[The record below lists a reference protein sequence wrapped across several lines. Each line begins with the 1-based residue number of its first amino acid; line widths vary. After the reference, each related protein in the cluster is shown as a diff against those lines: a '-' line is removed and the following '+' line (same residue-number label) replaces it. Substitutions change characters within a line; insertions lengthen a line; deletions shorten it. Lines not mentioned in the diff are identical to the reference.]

1 MLQILIYDTDAQ
13 VFESFERKPEETMPY
28 LPEGAMTAGDFR
40 GSSRSSLLWT
50 TREFLETFRRFWEQ
64 AGVPIRVCEAFRRI
78 WEGGFS
84 SQSYHYAGLALDFG
98 RNLNAGELAALTGL
112 AQASGLWNQ
121 VFVVPNSGDAIH
133 AARYYGEPA
142 SLCSSYPELSRGSR
156 GTYVLV
162 LQDGLNYLGYYT
174 GGVDGVFGE
183 QTENAVRRFQQNTGL
198 SPDAVAGRRT
208 WARLTD
214 LVLGS
219 RDLH

>member
-1 MLQILIYDTDAQ
+1 MLQVLVYDTVNQ
-13 VFESFERKPEETMPY
+13 VFESFDREPEEPMPY
-28 LPEGAMTAGDFR
+28 LPKGGMTAGEFR
-40 GSSRSSLLWT
+40 GSSRSSLMWT
-50 TREFLETFRRFWEQ
+50 TREFLETFRRFREQ
-64 AGVPIRVCEAFRRI
+64 ADTPIKVCSAFRRI

-84 SQSYHYAGLALDFG
+84 NQSYHYAGLACDFG
-98 RNLNAGELAALTGL
+98 KNLSAGELTSLTGL

-121 VFVVPNSGDAIH
+121 VFIVPNSGDTIH

-142 SLCSSYPELSRGSR
+142 SLYSSYPRLSRGSR

-174 GGVDGVFGE
+174 GGVDGSFEE
-183 QTENAVRRFQQNTGL
+183 QTENAVRRFQKNTGL
-198 SPDAVAGRRT
+198 PPAGVVDEKT

-214 LVLGS
+214 LVLGV

>member
-1 MLQILIYDTDAQ
+1 MTPTWVHFDRRYG
-13 VFESFERKPEETMPY
+13 KPACAKT
-28 LPEGAMTAGDFR
+28 TAG
-40 GSSRSSLLWT
+40 
-50 TREFLETFRRFWEQ
+50 
-64 AGVPIRVCEAFRRI
+64 
-78 WEGGFS
+78 
-84 SQSYHYAGLALDFG
+84 
-98 RNLNAGELAALTGL
+98 
-112 AQASGLWNQ
+112 
-121 VFVVPNSGDAIH
+121 
-133 AARYYGEPA
+133 
-142 SLCSSYPELSRGSR
+142 YPTVRRGSR
-156 GTYVLV
+156 STYVLV